1 MSRPKGSK
9 MKQTK
14 IIVRGM
20 TVLRY
25 DFGDQEA
32 LIAWFLDN
40 MLGRHGVA
48 SKVVGNTLL
57 TWEKK

>member
-1 MSRPKGSK
+1 
-9 MKQTK
+9 MKKKT

-25 DFGDQEA
+25 DFADQEA

-48 SKVVGNTLL
+48 SKVIGNTLL
-57 TWEKK
+57 IWEKEQ

>member
-1 MSRPKGSK
+1 

-14 IIVRGM
+14 IIVHGM

-25 DFGDQEA
+25 DFEDQEA

-57 TWEKK
+57 IWEKEQ